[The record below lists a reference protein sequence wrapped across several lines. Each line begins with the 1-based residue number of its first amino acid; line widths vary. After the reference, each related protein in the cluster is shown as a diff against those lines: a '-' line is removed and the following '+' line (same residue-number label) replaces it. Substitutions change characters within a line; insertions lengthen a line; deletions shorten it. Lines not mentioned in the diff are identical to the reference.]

1 MTITSAG
8 IAVITIMLSSYALS
22 PSKPPDVGSRV
33 ESDSFTNPT
42 AITRCI
48 TYNINKK
55 MPELLVRNRANDS
68 LGGSIYLILTNKEQP
83 PATFGVIRVDQS
95 ETGSHLTTWLP
106 SKSLSAATS
115 EIAQKLIAGC

>member
-1 MTITSAG
+1 MASPGLAFL
-8 IAVITIMLSSYALS
+8 AMVLSGFALA
-22 PSKPPDVGSRV
+22 PPESTGPGKRV
-33 ESDSFTNPT
+33 ETDSYTGP
-42 AITRCI
+42 AEIARCI

-106 SKSLSAATS
+106 SKSLSTAPS